1 MEKAHLTLYTVIG
14 SPQHILT
21 GIQSLFAPVI
31 QSVDTEADQIRVTLQ
46 DDSLLVFHLSHVRE
60 KAGFIEMHIEG
71 MANYFAQAAT
81 SNPALKENVLRQ
93 IRCFNCV
100 VGIVFETDD
109 NNDRTRYLIN
119 TLFDLAHQVKGY
131 LLYPNMHLYDGEG
144 KLVFSREGESELTE
158 FTPIAHADL
167 LDGDR
172 PEETSADRERRER
185 SVALLQTQGIPYLE
199 TLKSEVPETEVH
211 LKSREEMMQRAAT
224 LFAVAVYSEVM
235 LSENPD
241 RNEAL
246 TYFNKM
252 DEIYGIQSWL
262 TPAEAAYISN
272 PDPTGQ
278 ECIQFV
284 WRYENCAVLLWAA
297 GIVEELPYPSEICDV
312 PVIAAIFWQHKSIG
326 DLLGQGNRQ
335 KHNGNSRP
343 SGPDLP
349 IRLGL
354 CRCTYSQA
362 RSTGP
367 AGRRNRHGT
376 PLYLQLD
383 NRSQQG
389 GSLGRYSTQYLNI
402 SERIYRYFVKEKSNL
417 LNNPFNTKLFL

>member
-71 MANYFAQAAT
+71 WPIISPAAT

-158 FTPIAHADL
+158 FTPVAHADL
-167 LDGDR
+167 LDG
-172 PEETSADRERRER
+172 
-185 SVALLQTQGIPYLE
+185 
-199 TLKSEVPETEVH
+199 
-211 LKSREEMMQRAAT
+211 
-224 LFAVAVYSEVM
+224 
-235 LSENPD
+235 
-241 RNEAL
+241 
-246 TYFNKM
+246 
-252 DEIYGIQSWL
+252 
-262 TPAEAAYISN
+262 
-272 PDPTGQ
+272 
-278 ECIQFV
+278 
-284 WRYENCAVLLWAA
+284 
-297 GIVEELPYPSEICDV
+297 GIV
-312 PVIAAIFWQHKSIG
+312 
-326 DLLGQGNRQ
+326 
-335 KHNGNSRP
+335 
-343 SGPDLP
+343 
-349 IRLGL
+349 
-354 CRCTYSQA
+354 
-362 RSTGP
+362 
-367 AGRRNRHGT
+367 HGT

>member
-158 FTPIAHADL
+158 FTPVAHADL

-278 ECIQFV
+278 KY
-284 WRYENCAVLLWAA
+284 RRPAR
-297 GIVEELPYPSEICDV
+297 P
-312 PVIAAIFWQHKSIG
+312 
-326 DLLGQGNRQ
+326 GNRQ

>member
-224 LFAVAVYSEVM
+224 LFVVAVYSEVM

-272 PDPTGQ
+272 PGKSASNSYGVMKTAPYCCGQ
-278 ECIQFV
+278 PV
-284 WRYENCAVLLWAA
+284 LSKNCL
-297 GIVEELPYPSEICDV
+297 ILPRSAMCLSLQPS
-312 PVIAAIFWQHKSIG
+312 
-326 DLLGQGNRQ
+326 
-335 KHNGNSRP
+335 
-343 SGPDLP
+343 SG
-349 IRLGL
+349 
-354 CRCTYSQA
+354 
-362 RSTGP
+362 
-367 AGRRNRHGT
+367 
-376 PLYLQLD
+376 
-383 NRSQQG
+383 
-389 GSLGRYSTQYLNI
+389 
-402 SERIYRYFVKEKSNL
+402 
-417 LNNPFNTKLFL
+417 NTKVSATCSARESPEAQRKFSTKRT